1 QRSTSEGCERGWR
14 MTSPAASSGCDVED
28 DQLASVILELALDE
42 HPAQFSV
49 EEVIRLFAR
58 DPTAFGDRDAVRN
71 VVRDLAR
78 DGLLHRQGDLIFAT
92 RAAVRTVRLLI

>member
-1 QRSTSEGCERGWR
+1 
-14 MTSPAASSGCDVED
+14 MTSPAAGSGCGAED

-42 HPAQFSV
+42 HPAHFSV

-78 DGLLHRQGDLIFAT
+78 DGLLQRQGDFIFAT